1 MRNTKSNLVSHQEE
15 GFFKE
20 ALEEIIENPKVRYG
34 QRGMPLE
41 SESEADEES
50 EEEEK
55 PTKGKQVI
63 I

>member
-20 ALEEIIENPKVRYG
+20 ASEEIIENPTVRYG
-34 QRGMPLE
+34 QRGMPVE
-41 SESEADEES
+41 SESEAKEES
-50 EEEEK
+50 EEEEE